1 MSVPLSTNR
10 AAAHGAASSLSH
22 PHMSTTATQQGKTVG
37 IFGGSFNPIHLG
49 HIALA
54 RHLLEVASLD
64 EVWFVVSPQNP
75 LKHQAQLMDDQLRW
89 KMVCEALKE
98 EPHLKPCDVEMRLP
112 TPSYMWLTL
121 QHLEKICPQHRLV
134 LLIGGDNWQ
143 HFHRWYRHEDIIERY
158 PIVIYPRGDSS
169 EKIRTAAL
177 PSTVR
182 VMEAPLLDISS
193 TMIRQRMAAGESI
206 AHLVPAPVA
215 SILQA
220 P

>member
-1 MSVPLSTNR
+1 MKPTPTSN
-10 AAAHGAASSLSH
+10 
-22 PHMSTTATQQGKTVG
+22 GKTVG

-54 RHLLEVASLD
+54 RHLLDAASVD

-89 KMVCEALKE
+89 RMVCEALKD
-98 EPHLKPCDVEMRLP
+98 EPRLIPCDVEMQLP
-112 TPSYMWLTL
+112 TPSYMWVTL
-121 QHLEKICPQHRLV
+121 QHLEKTFPQHRFV

-143 HFHRWYRHEDIIERY
+143 HFHQWHRHEDIIARY
-158 PIVIYPRGDSS
+158 PIVIYPRSGSGQALSS
-169 EKIRTAAL
+169 AHL
-177 PSTVR
+177 PATVSIT
-182 VMEAPLLDISS
+182 EAPLLNISS
-193 TMIRQRMAAGESI
+193 TMIRQRLAAGESI
-206 AHLVPAPVA
+206 RHLVPPAVA